1 MRLSKT
7 IMAMCSALL
16 LAGCTNSN
24 QGAALTVENA
34 ASYIDLD
41 KMSDKELN
49 ASFTGTT
56 ITFSLS
62 PNPAKGKLFSSDIKG
77 KCKVSVKNCRGMIGL
92 TKFDFDDP
100 FEASDVE
107 LRFVAGKEED
117 GYKAMDSL
125 QGSFANTASYEIYGV
140 CVYNVRITEISGH
153 MLP

>member
-41 KMSDKELN
+41 KSDKELN
-49 ASFTGTT
+49 ASFKGTLV
-56 ITFSLS
+56 TFSLS

-77 KCKVSVKNCRGMIGL
+77 KCKVSVKNCKGINANF
-92 TKFDFDDP
+92 TFDFDDP
-100 FEASDVE
+100 FEVSDVE
-107 LRFVAGKEED
+107 FHFVEGKVEN
-117 GYKAMDSL
+117 GNKMMDSL
-125 QGSFANTASYEIYGV
+125 QGSFTNTASYEIYGV

>member
-1 MRLSKT
+1 
-7 IMAMCSALL
+7 MALCSALL

-41 KMSDKELN
+41 RMSDNELN
-49 ASFTGTT
+49 ANFTGTT

-77 KCKVSVKNCRGMIGL
+77 KCKVSVKNCKGINADF
-92 TKFDFDDP
+92 TFDFDDP
-100 FEASDVE
+100 FEVSDVE
-107 LRFVAGKEED
+107 FRFVASKEED
-117 GYKAMDSL
+117 GYKTMDYL
-125 QGSFANTASYEIYGV
+125 EGSFANTASYQLKGV

>member
-34 ASYIDLD
+34 ASYIDLGR
-41 KMSDKELN
+41 MSDKELN
-49 ASFTGTT
+49 GNFTGTL
-56 ITFSLS
+56 ISFSLY

-77 KCKVSVKNCRGMIGL
+77 KCKVSVKNCKGINADF
-92 TKFDFDDP
+92 TFDFDDP
-100 FEASDVE
+100 FEVSDVE
-107 LRFVAGKEED
+107 FRFVAGKEED
-117 GYKAMDSL
+117 GYKTMDSL
-125 QGSFANTASYEIYGV
+125 QGSFANTASYELKGV

>member
-7 IMAMCSALL
+7 IMALCSALL

-34 ASYIDLD
+34 ASYIDLGR
-41 KMSDKELN
+41 MSDNELN
-49 ASFTGTT
+49 ANFTGTT
-56 ITFSLS
+56 ITFSLY

-77 KCKVSVKNCRGMIGL
+77 KCKVSVKNCKGINADF
-92 TKFDFDDP
+92 TFDFDDP
-100 FEASDVE
+100 FEVSDVE
-107 LRFVAGKEED
+107 FRFVAGKEED
-117 GYKAMDSL
+117 GYKTMDYL
-125 QGSFANTASYEIYGV
+125 EGSFANTASYQLKGV

>member
-41 KMSDKELN
+41 K
-49 ASFTGTT
+49 
-56 ITFSLS
+56 

-100 FEASDVE
+100 FEVSDVE

-117 GYKAMDSL
+117 GYKTMDYL
-125 QGSFANTASYEIYGV
+125 EGHFANTASYEIYGV